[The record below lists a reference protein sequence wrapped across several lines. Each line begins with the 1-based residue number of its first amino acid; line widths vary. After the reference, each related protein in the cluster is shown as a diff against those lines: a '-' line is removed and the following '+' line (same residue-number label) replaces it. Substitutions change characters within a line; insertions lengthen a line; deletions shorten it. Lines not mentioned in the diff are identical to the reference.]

1 MPFALVDRPDDTWY
15 RLHLDTDDDLY
26 EVDMVRAGHRATAAS
41 MKGAAAKRRRLR
53 RVDQGGPGR
62 VASMK
67 GAAAKRRRQAAWPA
81 PKTVSATPQ

>member
-41 MKGAAAKRRRLR
+41 MKGAAAKRRRRSPWALLI
-53 RVDQGGPGR
+53 DFGE
-62 VASMK
+62 
-67 GAAAKRRRQAAWPA
+67 
-81 PKTVSATPQ
+81 PQ

>member
-41 MKGAAAKRRRLR
+41 MKGAAAKRRRR
-53 RVDQGGPGR
+53 
-62 VASMK
+62 
-67 GAAAKRRRQAAWPA
+67 
-81 PKTVSATPQ
+81 TPQL